1 MAYDLIPKKKGVD
14 SKVGTLFT
22 WPLILNETGACYLFK
37 YGTNTFHPPMYV
49 YDGSR
54 SDGSPVTN
62 DGFEVSA
69 EEALVMARLFRGYV
83 FVKRGLREEWDK
95 MSEKEQVMLKSR
107 LGEKTEPPEEVFL
120 KKIEDLAEFCFQSG
134 GFNIY

>member
-1 MAYDLIPKKKGVD
+1 MGYDLVPKKEDVN
-14 SKVGTLFT
+14 SKHGMIFT
-22 WPLILNETGACYLFK
+22 WPTILEETGAGYLF
-37 YGTNTFHPPMYV
+37 GCGMNTFKRWKYI

-54 SDGSPVTN
+54 PDGSPVSN

-69 EEALVMARLFRGYV
+69 NDALVVARLFRGYV

-95 MSEKEQVMLKSR
+95 MPEEEQILTRSL
-107 LGEKTEPPEEVFL
+107 LGEKAVPPAEEFL
-120 KKIEDLAEFCFQSG
+120 QKVEMLADFCEQSG